1 MERERVDDGAVE
13 VEGDG
18 AVGGRKARVERPPR
32 RGRVPVRPVVEV
44 EDQAGL
50 RAAGRGEGVGLPAQG
65 ERDRS
70 DGRPVL
76 LQPGQGAGDAA
87 DARFRIGL
95 EAAAHHRCLGD
106 GECGDVDEVRQQCG
120 LRVVHADADPAVAV
134 DRLVGGV
141 LGDEPQE
148 RAAAR
153 QADPCRAVRC
163 GADLH
168 RLLGRGRVVL
178 GGRVVLRGCVLL
190 RCRFQRGPGGSGAA
204 AVPDAEGD
212 RVAVQIEAARRVL
225 PRVLARLQPV
235 QPGDAQHAEGCGECG
250 QALIVPRL
258 PFGGELF
265 HRSLGSSGCGC
276 AVQELGPRRS
286 YCRCHRPGRHP
297 RAPRCENAGC
307 AVRSTCT
314 PDPVPPAVPPRPPG
328 PTAPP
333 PVPLRPGR
341 RR

>member
-87 DARFRIGL
+87 DARLRIGL

-148 RAAAR
+148 RALTR
-153 QADPCRAVRC
+153 EADPRRAVCRVTH
-163 GADLH
+163 LH
-168 RLLGRGRVVL
+168 GRGCGQLLR
-178 GGRVVLRGCVLL
+178 GRFVLRGGLEGGAG
-190 RCRFQRGPGGSGAA
+190 GPD
-204 AVPDAEGD
+204 AVAGTDAEGD

-235 QPGDAQHAEGCGECG
+235 QPGDAQHAEGCGERRE
-250 QALIVPRL
+250 ALIVPRL

-265 HRSLGSSGCGC
+265 HRCLGSSGCGC
-276 AVQELGPRRS
+276 AVQEIAPRRPS
-286 YCRCHRPGRHP
+286 CRCHRHGRHP

-307 AVRSTCT
+307 AVHSTCT
-314 PDPVPPAVPPRPPG
+314 PDPAPPAVPPRPPG